1 MLELGKFENNYRE
14 IYLKDET
21 NFSRIYRC
29 INKENG
35 KNVCLKVIEK
45 KKLKI
50 GDYNYLLR
58 QIKKEEEI
66 TKLCN
71 SNYTVKL
78 FRKLEDLDFIIF
90 ELEDFEENLGNYIH
104 IKGPLGEDKNTFKNI
119 VLNIAKAL
127 KIIHNK
133 GIIHRDKLNM

>member
-1 MLELGKFENNYRE
+1 MSELGQFENNYSE
-14 IYLKDET
+14 IYIKDET

-29 INKENG
+29 INNESR
-35 KNVCLKVIEK
+35 KNVCLKVIDK

-50 GDYNYLLR
+50 GDYNYFLR

-66 TKLCN
+66 TTLCN

-78 FRKLEDLDFIIF
+78 YRKLEDSDFIIF
-90 ELEDFEENLGNYIH
+90 ELEDFSENLGNYIH